1 MIRFKFS
8 GVLLGV
14 VLAAGCGGGAVS
26 YPDAPDTAEAKK
38 EIEARDRKV
47 DDLERA
53 REKAAS

>member
-1 MIRFKFS
+1 MMRIPLS

-14 VLAAGCGGGAVS
+14 VLAAGCGGSPPS
-26 YPDAPDTAEAKK
+26 YPDTPDTAEAKK

>member
-1 MIRFKFS
+1 MKRFPLS
-8 GVLLGV
+8 GVLLGT
-14 VLAAGCGGGAVS
+14 VLAAGCGGGPVS

-38 EIEARDRKV
+38 EIEARDKKV